1 MQGVF
6 PGTVI
11 VQVSAEGLVGRL
23 PQTVSR
29 QVERDGQVLV
39 LLDCGFE
46 PLFTVF
52 GKMVVGQERYGEG
65 DVGLGRAEIAILEGL
80 VDDVECSAASR
91 LLQVGCH
98 SADGI
103 NLQVCVFAA
112 AQLFCCFKGCS
123 SVFGEIAEKGEGV
136 QSSGCEKMWF
146 VDGMLPSAK
155 LAEKSLVGG

>member
-1 MQGVF
+1 M
-6 PGTVI
+6 
-11 VQVSAEGLVGRL
+11 SAEGLVGRL

-46 PLFTVF
+46 PLFTVS
-52 GKMVVGQERYGEG
+52 GKLVVGQERYGEG
-65 DVGLGRAEIAILEGL
+65 DVGLGRAEIATILEGL
-80 VDDVECSAASR
+80 VDGMECSAASR

-98 SADGI
+98 SSDGVD
-103 NLQVCVFAA
+103 LQVCVLAA
-112 AQLFCCFKGCS
+112 AQLFGCFKGCS
-123 SVFGEIAEKGEGV
+123 SVFGEVAEKGKGV
-136 QSSGCEKMWF
+136 QSSGCKKMWF